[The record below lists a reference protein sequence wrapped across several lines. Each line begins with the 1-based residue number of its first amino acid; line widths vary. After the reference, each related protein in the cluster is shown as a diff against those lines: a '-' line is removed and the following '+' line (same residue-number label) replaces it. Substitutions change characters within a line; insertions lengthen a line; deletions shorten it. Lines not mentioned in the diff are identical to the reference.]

1 VPEFNHPLEIPLRRR
16 TFLVSSAATLLLAG
30 CGTDDSGSDA
40 GAPAPSPIA
49 GDENAAASLV
59 FWSWA
64 ENIQRVVDLWNKKN
78 PTQKVTLSGQAA
90 SDELIAKF
98 LTAVKAG
105 NAPDVLQAE
114 YQSLPTLIT
123 NNALQDLSNTIAP
136 VKSAFPEGTWN
147 LTSFG
152 GATYAVPADVGPM
165 MLFYRA
171 DLFEKLGL
179 EVPKTWEEFG
189 ALAETVRKKDAKRYL
204 TTFSPGDAGWVA
216 GFAQQAGANW
226 WSNEKDAWK
235 VAIDDPATRKVL
247 SFWGGLVNSG
257 AVLGD
262 PMYTPQWNS
271 QMNDGTIIAWPS
283 AVWGT
288 GILAGVAPSSK
299 GKWKMAPLPQWSAG
313 ENVTGFWG
321 GSSTAVS
328 ATSKQKPQAAKFA
341 RWLSTDPEALKVL
354 VEIGLYPAATLG
366 QTSGGLDA
374 APEYMTSQPDYYE
387 SASKISQTA
396 RGFDSWGPNTNVTYG
411 QFEDQLPTAVK
422 NKADLVGVATQVQQ
436 ASVADLK
443 KQGYQVVGG

>member
-1 VPEFNHPLEIPLRRR
+1 MRRR
-16 TFLVSSAATLLLAG
+16 TFLASTAATLFLAG
-30 CGTDDSGSDA
+30 CGAEDSGE
-40 GAPAPSPIA
+40 PAAQSSPIS
-49 GDENAAASLV
+49 GDENAAATLT
-59 FWSWA
+59 FWAWA
-64 ENIQRVVDLWNKKN
+64 ENIQRVVDLWNEKN

-105 NAPDVLQAE
+105 NAPDVLQVE

-123 NNALQDLSNTIAP
+123 NNALQDLTSAVAP
-136 VKSAFPEGTWN
+136 VKSAFADGTWN

-152 GATYAVPADVGPM
+152 GATYAVPQDVGPM
-165 MLFYRA
+165 MLFYRE
-171 DLFEKLGL
+171 DLFEKMGL
-179 EVPKTWEEFG
+179 EVPATWEEFG
-189 ALAETVRKKDAKRYL
+189 KLAETVRQKDPKRYL

-226 WSNEKDAWK
+226 WTNQDGAWQ
-235 VAIDDPATRKVL
+235 VSIDDPATKKVL
-247 SFWGGLVNSG
+247 SFWGELVKSG

-283 AVWGT
+283 AVWGS

-299 GKWKMAPLPQWSAG
+299 GKWKMAPLPQWNAG
-313 ENVTGFWG
+313 EQLTGFWG
-321 GSSTAVS
+321 GSSTAVAAS
-328 ATSKQKPQAAKFA
+328 SKQKAQAAKFA
-341 RWLSTDPEALKVL
+341 RWMNTDPEALKVL
-354 VEIGLYPAATLG
+354 IEIGLYPSATAG
-366 QTSGGLDA
+366 QTALDT

-387 SASKISQTA
+387 SAAKIAAGA
-396 RGFDSWGPNTNVTYG
+396 RGFSSWGPNTNVTYG

-422 NKADLVGVATQVQQ
+422 NKADLAAVATQVQQ

-443 KQGYQVVGG
+443 KQGYQVAG